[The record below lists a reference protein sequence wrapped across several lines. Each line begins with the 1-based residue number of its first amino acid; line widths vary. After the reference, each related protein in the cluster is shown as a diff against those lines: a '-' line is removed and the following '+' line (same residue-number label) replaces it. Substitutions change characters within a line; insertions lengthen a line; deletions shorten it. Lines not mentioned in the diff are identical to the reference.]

1 MMKISKNINPKQ
13 IECGKKPD
21 LTPTQL
27 ISHLQSSSL
36 IMYIW
41 NRQLELYDS
50 TIKMVAW
57 LSVERWHLWQT

>member
-1 MMKISKNINPKQ
+1 MKISKNINPKQ
-13 IECGKKPD
+13 IECGKQTD

-27 ISHLQSSSL
+27 ISFLQSSSL
-36 IMYIW
+36 VMHMW
-41 NRQLELYDS
+41 NRQLEMYDC